1 MYWTSTGTAPR
12 IEKASMDGT
21 LRTVLHDVNL
31 TSPYG
36 ITMDTET
43 QTLYWSDITHN
54 VLEKS
59 NTDGTDRVI
68 LTRNMILDPYFLAYY
83 DGNLY
88 WGDWAYNRLL
98 TLSVSSPN
106 DVRFFNTRYYN
117 DIYGVQVISPYNQ
130 RQG

>member
-1 MYWTSTGTAPR
+1 
-12 IEKASMDGT
+12 MDGT
-21 LRTVLHDVNL
+21 SRAILHDANL

-36 ITMDTET
+36 ITMDIET

-68 LTRNMILDPYFLAYY
+68 LTRNMIFDPYFLAYY
-83 DGNLY
+83 DGNLN

-98 TLSVSSPN
+98 TLSVSSPD
-106 DVRFFNTRYYN
+106 DVRFFNTIRYSN
-117 DIYGVQVISPYNQ
+117 DIYGIQVLSPYNQ
-130 RQG
+130 HQG